1 MSNLTLKGKLIING
15 IIETET
21 GLHIGG
27 TAETL
32 KIGGSDNPVI
42 RDKNG
47 RVFIPGSSLKGKIR
61 SLLEVKDGKSKVSI
75 QFYKYENGKKKITRP
90 KKNEKE
96 NYTFLLSELTDDKL
110 KLKNDEKG
118 YDISAL
124 PCDCGET
131 DCHICMLFGPHKSEN
146 IKEPSRAII
155 RDAYLKLDD
164 GKSYYE
170 HLEIKPE
177 NVIDRVKGTAQHPR
191 FIERVVKGSNFE
203 YEIIFNI
210 YKEENDK
217 KLIKKFIEGMK
228 LLEDD
233 YLGGSGSRGYG
244 KIKFKELKAI
254 YKPKEYYEGDNSKIQ
269 EKPENNPLDKL
280 DKLMGAIDEIKF

>member
-1 MSNLTLKGKLIING
+1 MDNLTLNGKLIIRG
-15 IIETET
+15 KIETET

-47 RVFIPGSSLKGKIR
+47 RVYIPGSSLKGKIR
-61 SLLEVKDGKSKVSI
+61 SLLEVKDGKSMVSI

-96 NYTFLLSELTDDKL
+96 KYTFPLKELTDDKL
-110 KLKNDEKG
+110 KLEDGEKG
-118 YDISAL
+118 YDISAI
-124 PCDCGET
+124 PCNCGKT
-131 DCHICMLFGPHKSEN
+131 NCHICMLFGPHKSEN
-146 IKEPSRAII
+146 IKEPSRAIV
-155 RDAYLKLDD
+155 RDAYLNLDD
-164 GKSYYE
+164 GKSHYE

-191 FIERVVKGSNFE
+191 FIERVVAGSEFD
-203 YEIIFNI
+203 YEVIFNI
-210 YKEENDK
+210 YKSNDK
-217 KLIKKFIEGMK
+217 ELVKKFIEGMR

-244 KIKFKELKAI
+244 KIKFKELEVI
-254 YKPKEYYEGDNSKIQ
+254 YKPREYYEGCEDKIV
-269 EKPENNPLDKL
+269 EKPKTDDLNKL
-280 DKLMGAIDEIKF
+280 EKNIDDIDF